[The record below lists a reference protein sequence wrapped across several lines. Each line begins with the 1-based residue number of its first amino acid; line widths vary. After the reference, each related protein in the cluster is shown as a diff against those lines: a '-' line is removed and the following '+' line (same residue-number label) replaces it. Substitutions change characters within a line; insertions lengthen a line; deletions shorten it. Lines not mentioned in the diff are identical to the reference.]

1 MLSAAC
7 SGTTTIQ
14 NQGDAM
20 ALSTCLT
27 YSGSIAI
34 ATGTTDDIAL
44 DGIRRITGSLTAKN
58 VSNMVSLSGDSLS
71 QIDDSF
77 SLTDIQIL
85 STLNFPSLTDVDTV
99 DWLGLPNLQGLSFTS
114 QLQRV
119 SSLSIQNT
127 ELGSLEGIDLQEVD
141 TFIVANNPYLNDITM
156 QLGNVSTAL
165 SLEANG
171 RDVRVSFPNLEWA
184 YNMTFRNCSSV
195 DIQSLASLNGSLG
208 FYSNY
213 FDSISAPN
221 LTNVGGGV
229 AFVSN
234 APLTNISF
242 PELIQVNGGLQI
254 ANNSHLETINGF
266 PRLQRVG
273 GAIDFNG
280 EFKRYVQLL
289 CLLSRTQC

>member
-1 MLSAAC
+1 
-7 SGTTTIQ
+7 
-14 NQGDAM
+14 M

-58 VSNMVSLSGDSLS
+58 VKNMVSLSGDSLS

-77 SLTDIQIL
+77 TLDNVQIL
-85 STLNFPSLTDVDTV
+85 STLNFPALTAVDTV
-99 DWLGLPNLQGLSFTS
+99 EWIGLPNLQGLSFTS
-114 QLQRV
+114 GLQKV

-127 ELGSLEGIDLQEVD
+127 QLGSLQGVDLQEVD
-141 TFIVANNPYLNDITM
+141 TLIVANNLYLNDITM

-171 RDVRVSFPNLEWA
+171 REVKVNFPNMIWA
-184 YNMTFRNCSSV
+184 NNMTFRNCSSIN
-195 DIQSLASLNGSLG
+195 IQSLASLNGSLG

-213 FDSISAPN
+213 FSSISAPN
-221 LTNVGGGV
+221 LTNVGASL

-234 APLTNISF
+234 MDVTKISF
-242 PELIQVNGGLQI
+242 PELVQVNGGLQV
-254 ANNSHLETINGF
+254 ANNTNLETIDGF

-273 GAIDFNG
+273 GAIDFSG
-280 EFKRYVQLL
+280 EFKTCVINQHLL
-289 CLLSRTQC
+289 LQQG

>member
-1 MLSAAC
+1 
-7 SGTTTIQ
+7 
-14 NQGDAM
+14 M

-44 DGIRRITGSLTAKN
+44 DGIRRITGSLMAKG
-58 VSNMVSLSGDSLS
+58 VSKMTSLSGDSLT

-77 SLTDIQIL
+77 SLNNIQIL
-85 STLNFPSLTDVDTV
+85 STLNFPALTDVDTV
-99 DWLGLPNLQGLSFTS
+99 DWIGLPNLQGLSFTS
-114 QLQRV
+114 ALQRV
-119 SSLSIQNT
+119 GSLSIQNT

-195 DIQSLASLNGSLG
+195 EIPSLTSLNGSLG

-213 FDSISAPN
+213 FTSLSAPN

-234 APLTNISF
+234 PPLTNVSM
-242 PELIQVNGGLQI
+242 PELVQVNGGLQL
-254 ANNSHLETINGF
+254 ANNSHLETIDGF
-266 PRLQRVG
+266 PRLQRIG

-280 EFKRYVQLL
+280 EFN
-289 CLLSRTQC
+289 S